1 MPREFSHVVNAQS
14 NTRSMFWLVFL
25 INFFGELRRKVT
37 VGK

>member
-14 NTRSMFWLVFL
+14 NTRWMFWVFL
-25 INFFGELRRKVT
+25 MNFFGELRRKVP